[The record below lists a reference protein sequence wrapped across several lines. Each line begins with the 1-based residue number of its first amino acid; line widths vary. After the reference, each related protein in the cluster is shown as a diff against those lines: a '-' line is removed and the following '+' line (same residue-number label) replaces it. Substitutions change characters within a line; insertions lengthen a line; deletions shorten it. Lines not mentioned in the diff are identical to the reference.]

1 MFDKQLVEK
10 KINQI
15 IEYLEELEPIT
26 RMSCE
31 EISGDY
37 FKIHTAERLLQLIVD
52 TMVDINVHFIKE
64 KNLSVPDDLQSTFL
78 TLADSEILPK
88 DFAAKIAPVVG
99 LRNKTV
105 HQYEKI
111 DKELFIKKLKENFGD
126 FKKYLVLIEKN
137 I

>member
-1 MFDKQLVEK
+1 MFDKQLV
-10 KINQI
+10 
-15 IEYLEELEPIT
+15 
-26 RMSCE
+26 
-31 EISGDY
+31 
-37 FKIHTAERLLQLIVD
+37 
-52 TMVDINVHFIKE
+52 E

-78 TLADSEILPK
+78 TLADSKILPK
-88 DFAAKIAPVVG
+88 DFAVKIAPVVG